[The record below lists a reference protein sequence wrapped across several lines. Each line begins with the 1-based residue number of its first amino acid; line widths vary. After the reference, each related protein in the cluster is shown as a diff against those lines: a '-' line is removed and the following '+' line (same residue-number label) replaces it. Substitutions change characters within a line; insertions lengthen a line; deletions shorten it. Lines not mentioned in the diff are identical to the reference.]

1 MLKNILIYLIIFALF
16 IFLLTDNKSINNLE
30 NFKITNDNNYV
41 MNDKS
46 IILSSNTNLNK
57 TECFNKVNKKDING
71 ASYNLIN
78 NTCTLYFFAEKG
90 LQNKDVESII

>member
-1 MLKNILIYLIIFALF
+1 
-16 IFLLTDNKSINNLE
+16 
-30 NFKITNDNNYV
+30 
-41 MNDKS
+41 
-46 IILSSNTNLNK
+46 LNK